1 MVALA
6 GLTRK
11 GFAVGDL
18 SLLMS
23 PRTVITWAENI
34 AIFHDLKLAFELSFL
49 NKCEPAERAIVS
61 EYFQRCFA
69 QELAARRTSTGVA
82 GMSAGTSGPASL
94 SRMEAWGG
102 AMLRAI
108 TGDAGLQWSGQTLY
122 RGTTPIPQAAAHHSQ
137 VPAQQNGSARPARQ
151 HGAASAVERPGLFQ
165 AHLPQDP
172 VERMVFELLEQLRV
186 ESLVPEAWPG
196 ARGTCASAVN
206 WCQAFVDSGLTESSL
221 GILLFAVA
229 ITAWSRLT
237 GHEIPER
244 MADLV
249 ESTRMS
255 MASPLGRHWDRLRRF
270 RDRQQQFVEPA
281 LAVSRWV
288 GMAVRAAQEDAP
300 RGAGGP
306 RRRSSFALP
315 LHFESQ
321 SQDGMPVA
329 QSGDSRAWAGTAQS
343 YRVFTREFD
352 REVQAGELIRA
363 LQLAQF
369 REQMD
374 EELARSGLQQAGR
387 LARYL
392 QQRLASTQRNGWN
405 FGLEEG
411 HLDGSR
417 LSQLV
422 TDPQQRAIFKDEMQ
436 RPVNETAVTIL
447 MDCSGSM
454 KTFARPLSLLL
465 DVLGRALEM
474 AGASVEILGFPRRP
488 GMAAERAAAGSA
500 PASPSFGASQR
511 APAHCLQ
518 GRGQAWRHARHGI
531 AALRK
536 PDIFRE
542 GIDGEA
548 VEWACQR
555 LRARPRSVASCWSSP
570 MAVPWTRRPI
580 RPMTSIIWIS
590 ICGRFLPPGAHG
602 RREGLRPGR
611 RAGSGGL
618 LPSKACRRSAA
629 RYRRGLAVFGGRDAV
644 PAMTEDG
651 ACDRYRTR
659 PSKLRRQ
666 AETTENGKAGR
677 RNTCPLLLAGA
688 IPAGESAALTCVPSM
703 EPGAFRPSA

>member
-1 MVALA
+1 
-6 GLTRK
+6 
-11 GFAVGDL
+11 
-18 SLLMS
+18 
-23 PRTVITWAENI
+23 
-34 AIFHDLKLAFELSFL
+34 
-49 NKCEPAERAIVS
+49 
-61 EYFQRCFA
+61 
-69 QELAARRTSTGVA
+69 
-82 GMSAGTSGPASL
+82 MSAGTSGPASL

-102 AMLRAI
+102 AMLRAV

-137 VPAQQNGSARPARQ
+137 VPVQQTDQRGMLDSMGLRLHWSDQA
-151 HGAASAVERPGLFQ
+151 LFQ

-196 ARGTCASAVN
+196 ARENMRQRFVN
-206 WCQAFVDSGLTESSL
+206 WCQAFMDSGLTESSL
-221 GILLFAVA
+221 GILLFTVA

-255 MASPLGRHWDRLRRF
+255 MASPLGRHWDRLRRA

-288 GMAVRAAQEDAP
+288 GMAVRAAQDDAP

-329 QSGDSRAWAGTAQS
+329 QSGDSRAWTGTAQS

-352 REVQAGELIRA
+352 REVQAAELIRA

-374 EELARSGLQQAGR
+374 EELARSGLLQAGR

-392 QQRLASTQRNGWN
+392 QQRLASTQRNGWS

-454 KTFARPLSLLL
+454 KTYARPLSLLL
-465 DVLGRALEM
+465 DVMGRALEM
-474 AGASVEILGFPRRP
+474 AGASVEILGFSTQAWNGGRARR
-488 GMAAERAAAGSA
+488 RW
-500 PASPSFGASQR
+500 QR
-511 APAHCLQ
+511 AGQPQ
-518 GRGQAWRHARHGI
+518 FPGRLNERLHIVFKDGARPWRHARHGI

-555 LRARPRSVASCWSSP
+555 LRAKAAQRRILLVISDGCPMDTATHQANDEHYLDQHLRQVLAAQERMGGMKVCALGVGLDLGVFYRQRLAVDLQHDLDEALLFSVAEMLCK
-570 MAVPWTRRPI
+570 R
-580 RPMTSIIWIS
+580 
-590 ICGRFLPPGAHG
+590 
-602 RREGLRPGR
+602 
-611 RAGSGGL
+611 
-618 LPSKACRRSAA
+618 
-629 RYRRGLAVFGGRDAV
+629 
-644 PAMTEDG
+644 
-651 ACDRYRTR
+651 
-659 PSKLRRQ
+659 
-666 AETTENGKAGR
+666 
-677 RNTCPLLLAGA
+677 
-688 IPAGESAALTCVPSM
+688 
-703 EPGAFRPSA
+703 

>member
-1 MVALA
+1 
-6 GLTRK
+6 
-11 GFAVGDL
+11 
-18 SLLMS
+18 
-23 PRTVITWAENI
+23 
-34 AIFHDLKLAFELSFL
+34 
-49 NKCEPAERAIVS
+49 
-61 EYFQRCFA
+61 
-69 QELAARRTSTGVA
+69 
-82 GMSAGTSGPASL
+82 MSAETSGPASL

-108 TGDAGLQWSGQTLY
+108 TGDVSLQWSGQTLY

-137 VPAQQNGSARPARQ
+137 VPLLQTDQRGLLDSMGLRLQ
-151 HGAASAVERPGLFQ
+151 WSDQVLFQ

-196 ARGTCASAVN
+196 ARENMRQRFVN

-255 MASPLGRHWDRLRRF
+255 MACPLGRHWDRLRRF
-270 RDRQQQFVEPA
+270 RDRQQQFVQPA

-288 GMAVRAAQEDAP
+288 GMAVRAAQEDVP

-454 KTFARPLSLLL
+454 KTFAKPLSLLL

-474 AGASVEILGFPRRP
+474 AGASVEILGFSTQAWNGGRTRRRWQRDGQPQFP
-488 GMAAERAAAGSA
+488 GRLNERLHIV
-500 PASPSFGASQR
+500 FKDGAK
-511 APAHCLQ
+511 P
-518 GRGQAWRHARHGI
+518 WRHARHGI

-555 LRARPRSVASCWSSP
+555 LRAKTAQRRILLVVSDGCPMDTATHQANDEHYLDQHLRQVLAAQERMGGVKVCALGVGLDLGVFYRQRLAVDLQHDIDEALLFSVAE
-570 MAVPWTRRPI
+570 M
-580 RPMTSIIWIS
+580 
-590 ICGRFLPPGAHG
+590 L
-602 RREGLRPGR
+602 
-611 RAGSGGL
+611 
-618 LPSKACRRSAA
+618 CRR
-629 RYRRGLAVFGGRDAV
+629 
-644 PAMTEDG
+644 
-651 ACDRYRTR
+651 
-659 PSKLRRQ
+659 
-666 AETTENGKAGR
+666 
-677 RNTCPLLLAGA
+677 
-688 IPAGESAALTCVPSM
+688 
-703 EPGAFRPSA
+703 

>member
-1 MVALA
+1 
-6 GLTRK
+6 
-11 GFAVGDL
+11 
-18 SLLMS
+18 
-23 PRTVITWAENI
+23 
-34 AIFHDLKLAFELSFL
+34 
-49 NKCEPAERAIVS
+49 
-61 EYFQRCFA
+61 
-69 QELAARRTSTGVA
+69 
-82 GMSAGTSGPASL
+82 MSAGTSGPASL

-102 AMLRAI
+102 AMLRAV
-108 TGDAGLQWSGQTLY
+108 TGDASLQWSGQTLY

-137 VPAQQNGSARPARQ
+137 VPVQQTDQRGLLDSMGLRLHWSDQA
-151 HGAASAVERPGLFQ
+151 LFQ
-165 AHLPQDP
+165 AHLPQEP

-186 ESLVPEAWPG
+186 ESLVPETWPG
-196 ARGTCASAVN
+196 ARENMRQRFVN
-206 WCQAFVDSGLTESSL
+206 WCQAFMDSGLTESSL
-221 GILLFAVA
+221 GILLFTVA

-270 RDRQQQFVEPA
+270 RDRQLEFIEPA

-329 QSGDSRAWAGTAQS
+329 QSGDSRAWTGTAQS

-352 REVQAGELIRA
+352 REVQAAELIRA

-374 EELARSGLQQAGR
+374 EELARSGLLQAGR

-392 QQRLASTQRNGWN
+392 QQRLASTQRNGWS

-454 KTFARPLSLLL
+454 KTYARPLSLLL
-465 DVLGRALEM
+465 DVMGRALEM
-474 AGASVEILGFPRRP
+474 AGASVEILGFSTQAWNGGRARR
-488 GMAAERAAAGSA
+488 RW
-500 PASPSFGASQR
+500 QR
-511 APAHCLQ
+511 AGQPQ
-518 GRGQAWRHARHGI
+518 FPGRLNERLHIVFKDGARPWRHARHGI

-555 LRARPRSVASCWSSP
+555 LRAKAAQRRILLVISDGCPMDTATHQANDEHYLDQHLRQVLAAQERMGGMKVCALGVGLDLGVFYRQRLAVDLQHDLDEALLFSVAEMLCK
-570 MAVPWTRRPI
+570 R
-580 RPMTSIIWIS
+580 
-590 ICGRFLPPGAHG
+590 
-602 RREGLRPGR
+602 
-611 RAGSGGL
+611 
-618 LPSKACRRSAA
+618 
-629 RYRRGLAVFGGRDAV
+629 
-644 PAMTEDG
+644 
-651 ACDRYRTR
+651 
-659 PSKLRRQ
+659 
-666 AETTENGKAGR
+666 
-677 RNTCPLLLAGA
+677 
-688 IPAGESAALTCVPSM
+688 
-703 EPGAFRPSA
+703 

>member
-1 MVALA
+1 
-6 GLTRK
+6 
-11 GFAVGDL
+11 
-18 SLLMS
+18 
-23 PRTVITWAENI
+23 
-34 AIFHDLKLAFELSFL
+34 
-49 NKCEPAERAIVS
+49 
-61 EYFQRCFA
+61 
-69 QELAARRTSTGVA
+69 
-82 GMSAGTSGPASL
+82 MSAGTSGPASL

-108 TGDAGLQWSGQTLY
+108 AGDASLQWSGQTLY

-137 VPAQQNGSARPARQ
+137 VPVQQTDQRGLLDSMGLRLHWSDQA
-151 HGAASAVERPGLFQ
+151 LFQ
-165 AHLPQDP
+165 THLPQDP

-196 ARGTCASAVN
+196 ARENMRQRFVN
-206 WCQAFVDSGLTESSL
+206 WCQAFMDSGLTESSL
-221 GILLFAVA
+221 GILLFTVA

-255 MASPLGRHWDRLRRF
+255 MACPLGRHWDGLRRF

-352 REVQAGELIRA
+352 REVQAAELIRA

-374 EELARSGLQQAGR
+374 EELARSGLLQAGR

-454 KTFARPLSLLL
+454 KTFAKPLSLLL

-474 AGASVEILGFPRRP
+474 AGASVEILGFSTQAWHGGRTRRRWQRDGQPQFP
-488 GMAAERAAAGSA
+488 GRLNERLHIV
-500 PASPSFGASQR
+500 FKDGAK
-511 APAHCLQ
+511 P
-518 GRGQAWRHARHGI
+518 WRHARHGI

-542 GIDGEA
+542 GMDGEA

-555 LRARPRSVASCWSSP
+555 LRAKTAQRRILLVVSDGCPMDTATHQANDEHYLDQHLRQVLAAQERMGGVKVCALGVGLDLGVFYRQRLAVDLQHDIDEALLFSVAE
-570 MAVPWTRRPI
+570 M
-580 RPMTSIIWIS
+580 
-590 ICGRFLPPGAHG
+590 L
-602 RREGLRPGR
+602 
-611 RAGSGGL
+611 
-618 LPSKACRRSAA
+618 CRR
-629 RYRRGLAVFGGRDAV
+629 
-644 PAMTEDG
+644 
-651 ACDRYRTR
+651 
-659 PSKLRRQ
+659 
-666 AETTENGKAGR
+666 
-677 RNTCPLLLAGA
+677 
-688 IPAGESAALTCVPSM
+688 
-703 EPGAFRPSA
+703 

>member
-1 MVALA
+1 
-6 GLTRK
+6 
-11 GFAVGDL
+11 
-18 SLLMS
+18 
-23 PRTVITWAENI
+23 
-34 AIFHDLKLAFELSFL
+34 
-49 NKCEPAERAIVS
+49 
-61 EYFQRCFA
+61 
-69 QELAARRTSTGVA
+69 
-82 GMSAGTSGPASL
+82 MSAGTSGPASL

-102 AMLRAI
+102 AMLRAV
-108 TGDAGLQWSGQTLY
+108 TGDVSLQWSGQTLY
-122 RGTTPIPQAAAHHSQ
+122 RGTTPIPQAVAHHSQ
-137 VPAQQNGSARPARQ
+137 VPAQQTDQRGMLDSMGLRLHWSDQA
-151 HGAASAVERPGLFQ
+151 LFQ

-186 ESLVPEAWPG
+186 ESLVPETWPG
-196 ARGTCASAVN
+196 ARENMRQRFVN
-206 WCQAFVDSGLTESSL
+206 WCQAFMDSGLTESSL
-221 GILLFAVA
+221 GILLFTVA

-255 MASPLGRHWDRLRRF
+255 MASPLGRHWDGLRRF
-270 RDRQQQFVEPA
+270 RDRQLEFIEPA

-352 REVQAGELIRA
+352 REVQAAELIRA

-474 AGASVEILGFPRRP
+474 AGASVEILGFSTQAWNGGRARR
-488 GMAAERAAAGSA
+488 RW
-500 PASPSFGASQR
+500 QR
-511 APAHCLQ
+511 AGQPQ
-518 GRGQAWRHARHGI
+518 FPGRLNERLHIVFKDGAKPWRHARHGI

-536 PDIFRE
+536 LDIFRE

-555 LRARPRSVASCWSSP
+555 LRAKTAQRRILLVISDGCPMDTASHQANDEHYLDQHLRQVLAAQERTGGVKVCALGLGLDLGVFYRQRLAVDLQHDIDEALLFSVAEMLCK
-570 MAVPWTRRPI
+570 R
-580 RPMTSIIWIS
+580 
-590 ICGRFLPPGAHG
+590 
-602 RREGLRPGR
+602 
-611 RAGSGGL
+611 
-618 LPSKACRRSAA
+618 
-629 RYRRGLAVFGGRDAV
+629 
-644 PAMTEDG
+644 
-651 ACDRYRTR
+651 
-659 PSKLRRQ
+659 
-666 AETTENGKAGR
+666 
-677 RNTCPLLLAGA
+677 
-688 IPAGESAALTCVPSM
+688 
-703 EPGAFRPSA
+703 

>member
-1 MVALA
+1 MS
-6 GLTRK
+6 TQTPT
-11 GFAVGDL
+11 
-18 SLLMS
+18 SL
-23 PRTVITWAENI
+23 
-34 AIFHDLKLAFELSFL
+34 
-49 NKCEPAERAIVS
+49 
-61 EYFQRCFA
+61 
-69 QELAARRTSTGVA
+69 
-82 GMSAGTSGPASL
+82 SL

-137 VPAQQNGSARPARQ
+137 VPVQQTDQRGLLDSMGLRLQWSDQA
-151 HGAASAVERPGLFQ
+151 LFQ
-165 AHLPQDP
+165 SHLPQDP

-196 ARGTCASAVN
+196 ARENMRQRFVN
-206 WCQAFVDSGLTESSL
+206 WCQAFMDSGLTESSL

-255 MASPLGRHWDRLRRF
+255 LASPLGRHWDGLRRF

-288 GMAVRAAQEDAP
+288 GMAVRAAQDDAP

-352 REVQAGELIRA
+352 REVQAAELIRA

-417 LSQLV
+417 LSLLV

-474 AGASVEILGFPRRP
+474 AGASVEILGFSTHAWNGGRTRRLW
-488 GMAAERAAAGSA
+488 
-500 PASPSFGASQR
+500 QR
-511 APAHCLQ
+511 AGQPQ
-518 GRGQAWRHARHGI
+518 FPGRLNERLHIVFKDGARPWRHARHGI

-555 LRARPRSVASCWSSP
+555 LRAQTAQRRILLVVSDGCPMDTATHQANDEHYLDQHLRQVLAAQERMGGVKVCALGVGLDLGVFYRQRLAVDLQHDVDEALLFSVAE
-570 MAVPWTRRPI
+570 M
-580 RPMTSIIWIS
+580 
-590 ICGRFLPPGAHG
+590 L
-602 RREGLRPGR
+602 
-611 RAGSGGL
+611 
-618 LPSKACRRSAA
+618 CRR
-629 RYRRGLAVFGGRDAV
+629 
-644 PAMTEDG
+644 
-651 ACDRYRTR
+651 
-659 PSKLRRQ
+659 
-666 AETTENGKAGR
+666 
-677 RNTCPLLLAGA
+677 
-688 IPAGESAALTCVPSM
+688 
-703 EPGAFRPSA
+703 

>member
-1 MVALA
+1 
-6 GLTRK
+6 
-11 GFAVGDL
+11 
-18 SLLMS
+18 
-23 PRTVITWAENI
+23 
-34 AIFHDLKLAFELSFL
+34 
-49 NKCEPAERAIVS
+49 
-61 EYFQRCFA
+61 
-69 QELAARRTSTGVA
+69 
-82 GMSAGTSGPASL
+82 MSAGTSGPASL

-108 TGDAGLQWSGQTLY
+108 AGDASLQWSGQTLY

-137 VPAQQNGSARPARQ
+137 VPVQQTDQRGLLDSMGLRLHWSDQA
-151 HGAASAVERPGLFQ
+151 LFQ
-165 AHLPQDP
+165 THLPQDP

-196 ARGTCASAVN
+196 ARENMRQRFVN
-206 WCQAFVDSGLTESSL
+206 WCQAFMDSGLTESSL
-221 GILLFAVA
+221 GILLFTVA

-255 MASPLGRHWDRLRRF
+255 MACPLGRHWDGLRRF

-352 REVQAGELIRA
+352 REVQAAELIRA

-374 EELARSGLQQAGR
+374 EELARSGLLQAGR

-454 KTFARPLSLLL
+454 KTFAKPLSLLL

-474 AGASVEILGFPRRP
+474 AGASVEILGFSTQAWNGGRTRRRWQRDGQPQFP
-488 GMAAERAAAGSA
+488 GRLNERLHIV
-500 PASPSFGASQR
+500 FKDGAK
-511 APAHCLQ
+511 P
-518 GRGQAWRHARHGI
+518 WRHARHGI

-555 LRARPRSVASCWSSP
+555 LRAKTAQRRILLVVSDGCPMDTATHQANDEHYLDQHLRQVLAAQERMGGVKVCALGVGLDLGVFYRQRLAVDLQHDIDEALLFSVAE
-570 MAVPWTRRPI
+570 M
-580 RPMTSIIWIS
+580 
-590 ICGRFLPPGAHG
+590 L
-602 RREGLRPGR
+602 
-611 RAGSGGL
+611 
-618 LPSKACRRSAA
+618 CRR
-629 RYRRGLAVFGGRDAV
+629 
-644 PAMTEDG
+644 
-651 ACDRYRTR
+651 
-659 PSKLRRQ
+659 
-666 AETTENGKAGR
+666 
-677 RNTCPLLLAGA
+677 
-688 IPAGESAALTCVPSM
+688 
-703 EPGAFRPSA
+703 

>member
-1 MVALA
+1 MS
-6 GLTRK
+6 TQTPT
-11 GFAVGDL
+11 
-18 SLLMS
+18 SL
-23 PRTVITWAENI
+23 
-34 AIFHDLKLAFELSFL
+34 
-49 NKCEPAERAIVS
+49 
-61 EYFQRCFA
+61 
-69 QELAARRTSTGVA
+69 
-82 GMSAGTSGPASL
+82 SL

-137 VPAQQNGSARPARQ
+137 VPVQQTDQRGLLDSMGLRLQWSDQA
-151 HGAASAVERPGLFQ
+151 LFQ
-165 AHLPQDP
+165 SHLPQDP

-196 ARGTCASAVN
+196 ARENMRQRFVN
-206 WCQAFVDSGLTESSL
+206 WCQAFMDSGLTESSL

-255 MASPLGRHWDRLRRF
+255 LASPLGRHWDGLRRF

-288 GMAVRAAQEDAP
+288 GMAVRAAQDDAP

-352 REVQAGELIRA
+352 REVQAAELIRA

-417 LSQLV
+417 LSLLV

-474 AGASVEILGFPRRP
+474 AGASVEILGFSTHAWNGGRTRRLW
-488 GMAAERAAAGSA
+488 
-500 PASPSFGASQR
+500 QR
-511 APAHCLQ
+511 AGQPQ
-518 GRGQAWRHARHGI
+518 FPGRLNERLHIVFKDGARPWRHARHGI

-555 LRARPRSVASCWSSP
+555 LRAQTAQRRILLVISDGCPMDTATHQANDEHYLDQHLRQVLAAQERMGGVKVCALGVGLDLGVFYRQRLAVDLQHDVDEALLFSVAE
-570 MAVPWTRRPI
+570 M
-580 RPMTSIIWIS
+580 
-590 ICGRFLPPGAHG
+590 L
-602 RREGLRPGR
+602 
-611 RAGSGGL
+611 
-618 LPSKACRRSAA
+618 CRR
-629 RYRRGLAVFGGRDAV
+629 
-644 PAMTEDG
+644 
-651 ACDRYRTR
+651 
-659 PSKLRRQ
+659 
-666 AETTENGKAGR
+666 
-677 RNTCPLLLAGA
+677 
-688 IPAGESAALTCVPSM
+688 
-703 EPGAFRPSA
+703 

>member
-1 MVALA
+1 
-6 GLTRK
+6 
-11 GFAVGDL
+11 
-18 SLLMS
+18 
-23 PRTVITWAENI
+23 
-34 AIFHDLKLAFELSFL
+34 
-49 NKCEPAERAIVS
+49 
-61 EYFQRCFA
+61 
-69 QELAARRTSTGVA
+69 
-82 GMSAGTSGPASL
+82 MSAGTSGPASL

-102 AMLRAI
+102 AMLRAV
-108 TGDAGLQWSGQTLY
+108 TGDASLQWSGQTLY
-122 RGTTPIPQAAAHHSQ
+122 RGTAPIPQAAAHHSQ
-137 VPAQQNGSARPARQ
+137 VPVQQTDQRGLLDSMGLRLYWSDQA
-151 HGAASAVERPGLFQ
+151 LFQ

-186 ESLVPEAWPG
+186 ESLVPEAWHG
-196 ARGTCASAVN
+196 ARENMRQRFVN
-206 WCQAFVDSGLTESSL
+206 WCQAFMDSGLTESSL
-221 GILLFAVA
+221 GILLFTVA

-255 MASPLGRHWDRLRRF
+255 MASPLGRHWDRLRRA
-270 RDRQQQFVEPA
+270 RDRQQQFIEPA

-288 GMAVRAAQEDAP
+288 GMAVRAAQGDAP

-329 QSGDSRAWAGTAQS
+329 QSGDSRAWIGTAQS

-352 REVQAGELIRA
+352 REVQAAELIRA

-374 EELARSGLQQAGR
+374 EELARSGLLQAGR

-392 QQRLASTQRNGWN
+392 QQRLASTQRNGWS

-436 RPVNETAVTIL
+436 RPVNETAVAIL

-454 KTFARPLSLLL
+454 KTYARPLSLLL

-474 AGASVEILGFPRRP
+474 AGASVEILGFSTQAWNGGRARR
-488 GMAAERAAAGSA
+488 RW
-500 PASPSFGASQR
+500 QR
-511 APAHCLQ
+511 AGQPQ
-518 GRGQAWRHARHGI
+518 FPGRLNERLHIVFKDGAKPWRHARHGI

-555 LRARPRSVASCWSSP
+555 LRAKAAQRRILLVISDGCPMDTATHQANDEHYLDQHLRQVLAAQERMGGVKVCALGVGLDLGVFYRQRLAVDLQQDLDEALLFSVAEMLCK
-570 MAVPWTRRPI
+570 R
-580 RPMTSIIWIS
+580 
-590 ICGRFLPPGAHG
+590 
-602 RREGLRPGR
+602 
-611 RAGSGGL
+611 
-618 LPSKACRRSAA
+618 
-629 RYRRGLAVFGGRDAV
+629 
-644 PAMTEDG
+644 
-651 ACDRYRTR
+651 
-659 PSKLRRQ
+659 
-666 AETTENGKAGR
+666 
-677 RNTCPLLLAGA
+677 
-688 IPAGESAALTCVPSM
+688 
-703 EPGAFRPSA
+703 

>member
-1 MVALA
+1 
-6 GLTRK
+6 
-11 GFAVGDL
+11 
-18 SLLMS
+18 
-23 PRTVITWAENI
+23 
-34 AIFHDLKLAFELSFL
+34 
-49 NKCEPAERAIVS
+49 
-61 EYFQRCFA
+61 
-69 QELAARRTSTGVA
+69 
-82 GMSAGTSGPASL
+82 MSAGTSGPASL

-102 AMLRAI
+102 AMLRAV

-137 VPAQQNGSARPARQ
+137 VPVQQTDQRGMLDSMGLRLHWSDQA
-151 HGAASAVERPGLFQ
+151 LFQ

-196 ARGTCASAVN
+196 ARENMRQRFVN
-206 WCQAFVDSGLTESSL
+206 WCQAFMDSGLTESSL
-221 GILLFAVA
+221 GILLFTVA

-255 MASPLGRHWDRLRRF
+255 MASPLGRYWDGLRRF
-270 RDRQQQFVEPA
+270 RDRQLEFIEPA

-352 REVQAGELIRA
+352 REVQAAELIRA

-374 EELARSGLQQAGR
+374 EELARLGLQQAGR

-474 AGASVEILGFPRRP
+474 AGASVEILGFSTQAWNGGRARR
-488 GMAAERAAAGSA
+488 RW
-500 PASPSFGASQR
+500 QR
-511 APAHCLQ
+511 AGQPQ
-518 GRGQAWRHARHGI
+518 FPGRLNERLHIVFKDGAKPWRHARRGI

-555 LRARPRSVASCWSSP
+555 LRAKTAQRRILLVISDGCPMDTASHQANDEHYLDQHLRQVLAAQERTGGVKVCALGLGLDLGVFYRQRLAVDLQHDIDETLLFSVAEMLCK
-570 MAVPWTRRPI
+570 R
-580 RPMTSIIWIS
+580 
-590 ICGRFLPPGAHG
+590 
-602 RREGLRPGR
+602 
-611 RAGSGGL
+611 
-618 LPSKACRRSAA
+618 
-629 RYRRGLAVFGGRDAV
+629 
-644 PAMTEDG
+644 
-651 ACDRYRTR
+651 
-659 PSKLRRQ
+659 
-666 AETTENGKAGR
+666 
-677 RNTCPLLLAGA
+677 
-688 IPAGESAALTCVPSM
+688 
-703 EPGAFRPSA
+703 